1 MPKIQMK
8 IKMMDLLGMDIDDL
22 NTKFDEEW
30 SNHPDYDGELGMDIG
45 YTPIEIIEDDVWNDL
60 LVEVNF
66 GTEMD

>member
-1 MPKIQMK
+1 MK

-45 YTPIEIIEDDVWNDL
+45 YTPIEKIEDDVWNDL

-66 GTEMD
+66 GTDMN